1 MVGATVYAVGSRME
15 VVEDGSS
22 ASTTGLSHGIPG
34 MRSIRFVFDKFRKH
48 GKETRVDT
56 RRDRPE
62 AEIEERSS

>member
-1 MVGATVYAVGSRME
+1 ME